1 MKIGIDGRYAE
12 GKLTGV
18 GQYIERLVQG
28 LAEKGEEIVLF
39 YTKPPLNPIAGK
51 NIYPV
56 VLPSKN
62 RYFFEQILLPSA
74 LKKEKVA
81 LYHAAGNLGVPLFC
95 PVPSVLTVH
104 DIIPLLYPNYFSFA
118 KIPLVSKTSFF
129 LRTATSMAKA
139 DKVIADS
146 QFTKDSLIKKFGVSG
161 AKITVIPLAIEPS
174 DGRAKLP
181 ETVTK
186 GKYILNN
193 GGIDIRKNL
202 FRLLEAFAKISSQF
216 AGLKLVIT
224 GENPVLSPKLE
235 EKAKELGIS
244 ERVVFPGYVDEETL
258 WALVKGAACLCL
270 PSEIEGF
277 GFPVLAGMA
286 VGTPV
291 VASNSSSLPEI
302 ADEAAVLVNPART
315 EEIAA
320 GLKKVLQ
327 DKALAESLVEKG
339 FIQAKKFTWE
349 RTISATRQIYEEA
362 LRCKFLSK

>member
-18 GQYIERLVQG
+18 GQYIERLVRG

-56 VLPSKN
+56 ILPSRN

-74 LKKEKVA
+74 LKKEKVD

-118 KIPLVSKTSFF
+118 KIPLVSKSSFF
-129 LRTATSMAKA
+129 LRTAASVAKA
-139 DKVIADS
+139 NRIIADS

-161 AKITVIPLAIEPS
+161 TKISVIPLGIES
-174 DGRAKLP
+174 RDGKAKLP

-202 FRLLEAFAKISSQF
+202 FRLLEAFAKISPEFS
-216 AGLKLVIT
+216 GIKLVIT
-224 GENPVLSPKLE
+224 GENPVLKPQLQDEARKLGVE
-235 EKAKELGIS
+235 DL
-244 ERVVFPGYVDEETL
+244 VVFPGYVDEKTL
-258 WALVKGAACLCL
+258 WALVRGAALLCL
-270 PSEIEGF
+270 PTEIEGF

-302 ADEAAVLVNPART
+302 AGEATVLVDPMSVQ
-315 EEIAA
+315 EIAA
-320 GLKKVLQ
+320 GMTKVLGGTRELTERLKK
-327 DKALAESLVEKG
+327 EGRE
-339 FIQAKKFTWE
+339 QAKKFTWE
-349 RTISATRQIYEEA
+349 KTISATIQIYEEA
-362 LRCKFLSK
+362 LG